1 MITIHCNNNKDKLR
15 EAKQLPKKK
24 KKYTHTDNKKNEK
37 LDRKKDRYLN
47 RKKASN
53 ITSLLKSAIMEHPI
67 FFHSLIWHPFY
78 GQFAV
83 FSFS

>member
-37 LDRKKDRYLN
+37 LDRKKNRYLN

-53 ITSLLKSAIMEHPI
+53 ITSLLKIAVIQKSSPPRTAYTEKKRKKLDSAK
-67 FFHSLIWHPFY
+67 
-78 GQFAV
+78 
-83 FSFS
+83 